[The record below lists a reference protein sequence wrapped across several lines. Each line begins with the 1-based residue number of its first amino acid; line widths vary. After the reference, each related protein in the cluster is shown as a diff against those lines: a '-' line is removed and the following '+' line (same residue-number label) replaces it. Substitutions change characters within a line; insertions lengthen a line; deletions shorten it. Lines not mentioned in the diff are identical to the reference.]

1 MQRIIQINIAGQ
13 VIPIEEDAYQILKNY
28 LTTLE
33 RQFMKEQ
40 GGDEIIMDIE
50 DRIAELFI
58 TRMNSGAP
66 AIDKAD
72 VQKVMETLGAP
83 NELNDAT
90 RNTGS
95 SANYNTGGYA
105 PYNSTPSAYSPQYET
120 RRLYRNTNDKVLG
133 GVCSGVA
140 AYFDIDPVIV
150 RLVFAGLFLAA
161 GIGLLTYIL
170 AWIIIPAAK
179 TPYEMQAMTG
189 GTPMNFHTIQR
200 NVTEE
205 MQDLKRRGEQMSRD
219 LQDFF
224 SKKK

>member
-95 SANYNTGGYA
+95 SANYNTGGHV
-105 PYNSTPSAYSPQYET
+105 PYSAPSAAYNPQYET

-179 TPYEMQAMTG
+179 TPYEMQAMAG
-189 GTPMNFHTIQR
+189 GAPMNFHTIQK